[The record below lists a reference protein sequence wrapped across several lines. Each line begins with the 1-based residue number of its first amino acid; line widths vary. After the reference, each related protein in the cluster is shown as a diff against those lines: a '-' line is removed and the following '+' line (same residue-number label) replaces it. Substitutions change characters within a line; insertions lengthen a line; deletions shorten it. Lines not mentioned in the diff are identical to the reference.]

1 MSKTHLSP
9 ELSTLLQLSAPSAS
23 EIEFE
28 AILRSL
34 TATFNWNY
42 FLERAIATNL
52 AGYLLPYP
60 ELAQKH
66 YPTQIYHKIKSYQQ
80 KILLHSVQ
88 LLEVVKILHIALDE
102 QLIDHAILKGC
113 SLLIRKEANP
123 KKRQVSDIDLLIDPT
138 KQQEV
143 LELFKR
149 IGVHVKP
156 FIYKSEWHQNQQ
168 LEHAPI
174 QAVFMGLS
182 LDIHTRLF
190 RSDTGYEIV
199 SSQLLAQVVYFDFED
214 QKIPLLADHQAQ
226 LFTILHAHKH
236 LYHGVAFK
244 VGSINDLFLLNW
256 HELKPYAKKWNAIQA
271 FEEMELFANTWFK
284 QHYTHSF
291 NGKTA
296 LRFVSNRKMTLVEK
310 SIFLYRRLTASGR
323 HVLHPKHYFYTLFP
337 IKTYLNYNF
346 GKGVYL
352 AVWWR
357 RIKNLFRF

>member
-1 MSKTHLSP
+1 MSKAQLRP
-9 ELSTLLQLSAPSAS
+9 ELLALLQLSAPSAS

-34 TATFNWNY
+34 PAAFNWNY

-60 ELAQKH
+60 EIAEKY
-66 YPTQIYHKIKSYQQ
+66 YPTHINHKIKSYQQ
-80 KILLHSVQ
+80 RILLHSVQ
-88 LLEVVKILHIALDE
+88 LLELVKTLHKALDE

-138 KQQEV
+138 KQKEV
-143 LELFKR
+143 VALLER
-149 IGVHVKP
+149 IGAHVKS

-190 RSDTGYEIV
+190 RSDKSYEI
-199 SSQLLAQVVYFDFED
+199 STSQLLANVVYYDFED

-236 LYHGVAFK
+236 LYYGNAFK

-256 HELKPYAKKWNAIQA
+256 HELKPHAEKWNAAQA

-296 LRFVSNRKMTLVEK
+296 LRFVSSRKMTLVEK
-310 SIFLYRRLTASGR
+310 SIFLYRRLTATSR
-323 HVLHPKHYFYTLFP
+323 YILHPKQHFFNLFP
-337 IKTYLNYNF
+337 TKTYLNHYF

-357 RIKNLFRF
+357 RMKNLFRF